1 MTRKFL
7 FAALFFWVLPWQAS
21 AGQLEDLLAR
31 NADAVGGADNWAR
44 ISNVRVHLDIEEPD
58 ITISANYVAT
68 REGNMRIN
76 IQMDGKTVFSEG
88 LNQGQAWQWTPKG
101 GTEQQDEAYAAALRH
116 GIEFP
121 GRFYTLQDL
130 QQNGTEVTLEGDLFD
145 DNRRQWRVRVTLED
159 GFSRDYFIDDETA
172 LVARE
177 HDRRAFHPTADPD
190 EVLIETRKTEPA
202 WVADTLYFRV
212 SRNINLETG
221 EWLATT
227 TVQSAE
233 RNVEIPENYFLPPPV
248 AE

>member
-7 FAALFFWVLPWQAS
+7 FIALFLCVLPWQAS

-31 NADAVGGADNWAR
+31 NAEAVGGADNWAR

-58 ITISANYVAT
+58 FNVGAIYIAT
-68 REGNMRIN
+68 RQGDMRIDIRMN
-76 IQMDGKTVFSEG
+76 EKTVFSEG
-88 LNQGQAWQWTPKG
+88 LYQGKAWQWTPEG
-101 GTEQQDEAYAAALRH
+101 GTEQQDEASAAALRH
-116 GIEFP
+116 GILFP
-121 GRFYTLQDL
+121 GRFFTLQDL
-130 QQNGTEVTLEGDLFD
+130 QQNGIQVTLEGDLFD

-172 LVARE
+172 LVSRE
-177 HDRRAFHPTADPD
+177 HDRRAFHPAADPD
-190 EVLIETRKTEPA
+190 EILIETRKEAPA
-202 WVADTLYFRV
+202 WVANTLYFRV

-227 TVQSAE
+227 TVKSAE